1 MKKLIKTA
9 KQQFEERLNEL
20 ENPFIEKISNTT
32 YYSCND
38 NDGHYVVLSK
48 YEDSYD
54 EYSEYI
60 SSRPLIDIYTDSDFL
75 CSLVDYWNEYRHEH
89 LKDLFEWYA
98 TADKDNPPFDV
109 EVILQCYDR
118 FSCTSFNDYYE
129 EVADVR
135 IITAKE
141 QWERDSKNAKVAT
154 TLDNGSIYKVEVT
167 EQSITFYVFKGD
179 CYTKSIFPP
188 FSELRKDNK
197 FIIKYLELVRMLHDG
212 DMDYALS
219 WLAGGEY
226 KMCELSLLDIY
237 ESSQEIDGM
246 EYEDKEL
253 PQEQFIEKKD
263 FSTEITDL
271 KERMI
276 KHIKELHKQGMALN
290 SDFFLENAYSIT
302 WSDGSY
308 YACENLVSCKLTKS
322 DEGVLCFS
330 ETQVNDKDVTYDSP
344 LSTLTI
350 NTLWSIIDAMR

>member
-75 CSLVDYWNEYRHEH
+75 CSLVDYWNEYRHEP

-154 TLDNGSIYKVEVT
+154 KLDNGSIYKVEVT

-197 FIIKYLELVRMLHDG
+197 FIIKYLELVRMSHDG

-226 KMCELSLLDIY
+226 KMSELSLLDIY

-263 FSTEITDL
+263 FSDRFFSLKSDIITNIGELCENGASIDTE
-271 KERMI
+271 
-276 KHIKELHKQGMALN
+276 ALFE
-290 SDFFLENAYSIT
+290 SYSIV
-302 WSDGSY
+302 WIDGAVSY
-308 YACENLVSCKLTKS
+308 FEDVADFSLMKTV
-322 DEGVLCFS
+322 EGHWKYGI
-330 ETQVNDKDVTYDSP
+330 EYGHDKGKTYDGR
-344 LSTLTI
+344 LELLTLESLLHI
-350 NTLWSIIDAMR
+350 LDSLN

>member
-1 MKKLIKTA
+1 MKKLVKTA
-9 KQQFEERLNEL
+9 KQQFEERLSEL

-48 YEDSYD
+48 YEDSCD

-60 SSRPLIDIYTDSDFL
+60 NSKSLVDIFTDSDFL
-75 CSLVDYWNEYRHEH
+75 CSLVDYWNEYRHEP

-98 TADKDNPPFDV
+98 TADKDNTPFNV
-109 EVILQCYDR
+109 EVILQCCNS

-129 EVADVR
+129 EVPDVR

-141 QWERDSKNAKVAT
+141 QWEEDSKDAKVAAT
-154 TLDNGSIYKVEVT
+154 PGNGSIYKVDVT
-167 EQSITFYVFKGD
+167 EQAITFYVFKGD
-179 CYTKSIFPP
+179 CYSKSVFPP

-197 FIIKYLELVRMLHDG
+197 FVIKYLELVRMSHDG
-212 DMDYALS
+212 DMDYALH

-237 ESSQEIDGM
+237 ESATEIEGL

-253 PQEQFIEKKD
+253 PQEQTIAKKD

-271 KERMI
+271 KERMV
-276 KHIKELHKQGMALN
+276 KHITELYNQGMALD
-290 SDFFLENAYSIT
+290 SDSFLTNAYSIT

-322 DEGVLCFS
+322 DEGVLCFI
-330 ETQVNDKDVTYDSP
+330 EIQENDKDVTYDSP